1 MNNHLN
7 ILITLFPLK
16 KNYCRYM
23 IVTELQIY
31 HIFSVFVNQID
42 ASVQLLIL
50 VTIDNMHNIVKIIQI
65 DSFYLFKH

>member
-1 MNNHLN
+1 MNNHWN

-16 KNYCRYM
+16 KNYSRYM

-50 VTIDNMHNIVKIIQI
+50 VTIDNSKICTILLKL
-65 DSFYLFKH
+65 YK